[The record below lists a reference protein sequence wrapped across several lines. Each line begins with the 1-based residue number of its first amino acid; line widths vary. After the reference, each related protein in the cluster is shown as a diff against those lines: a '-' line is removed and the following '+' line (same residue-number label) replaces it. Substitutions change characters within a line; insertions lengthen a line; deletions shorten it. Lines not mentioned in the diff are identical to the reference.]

1 MKKLNNT
8 EKTQMCLNS
17 LFDICFYD
25 NEFKKYFNE
34 YASQFEL
41 DDNIIIELLGSNY
54 DNISEETM
62 QKIDNSNKY
71 ILKYVNDRKNSSNS
85 EKLENINLI

>member
-8 EKTQMCLNS
+8 EKTQMCLNA

-25 NEFKKYFNE
+25 NEFNKYFNE

-41 DDNIIIELLGSNY
+41 DDNIIIELLESNY

-62 QKIDNSNKY
+62 KKIDNSNKY
-71 ILKYVNDRKNSSNS
+71 ILKYINDRKNSSNS

>member
-8 EKTQMCLNS
+8 EKTQMCLNA

-41 DDNIIIELLGSNY
+41 DDNIIIELLESNY

-62 QKIDNSNKY
+62 QKIYNSNKY

>member
-8 EKTQMCLNS
+8 EKTQMCLNA
-17 LFDICFYD
+17 LFDMCFYD

-34 YASQFEL
+34 YALQFKL
-41 DDNIIIELLGSNY
+41 DDNIIIELLESNS

>member
-1 MKKLNNT
+1 MKKLNKT
-8 EKTQMCLNS
+8 EKIQMCLNV

-41 DDNIIIELLGSNY
+41 DDNIIIELLESNY

>member
-8 EKTQMCLNS
+8 EKTQMCLNAI
-17 LFDICFYD
+17 FDMCFYD

-41 DDNIIIELLGSNY
+41 DDNIIIELLESNY

-71 ILKYVNDRKNSSNS
+71 ILKYINDRKNSSNS

>member
-8 EKTQMCLNS
+8 EKTQMCLTA

-34 YASQFEL
+34 YASQFKL
-41 DDNIIIELLGSNY
+41 DDNIIIELLESNS

-71 ILKYVNDRKNSSNS
+71 ILKYINDRKNSSNS